1 MLLHWRVLSSMICH
15 QFSNFLLISC
25 CRGFLFEKNVT
36 CCIRFIGVPL
46 HHFFLPFVIFLFMP
60 GFIPLFLGWFC
71 SPFPAS
77 DLVPNF
83 IVLMP
88 CDFCQQVASHN
99 IPYRHRSLEPRG
111 TGLRHS
117 SVIWS
122 AHNTSFRQVIANH
135 RGKKRHTSPA
145 LHWFSWATPCGTKIR
160 GTKWRCEL
168 SNTPWLA
175 GFLFFRFSGFT
186 PYWRKLRG
194 KPTTCRKMGSP
205 KVSWCWTK
213 KLSPGVL
220 AYNKDMQ
227 DWLVSVHQ
235 GIHVLP
241 GTPNDH
247 FLMDVW

>member
-135 RGKKRHTSPA
+135 RGKKTSYLPSPS
-145 LHWFSWATPCGTKIR
+145 LIF
-160 GTKWRCEL
+160 L
-168 SNTPWLA
+168 SNPLWYQNSRYQMKMRIIQHPVASWVPVFPILGLHTVLKEVA
-175 GFLFFRFSGFT
+175 GKT
-186 PYWRKLRG
+186 NH
-194 KPTTCRKMGSP
+194 
-205 KVSWCWTK
+205 
-213 KLSPGVL
+213 LSQNGQSKGVMML
-220 AYNKDMQ
+220 D
-227 DWLVSVHQ
+227 
-235 GIHVLP
+235 
-241 GTPNDH
+241 
-247 FLMDVW
+247 